1 MQPNTAMPNKFP
13 GGANGG
19 FGTGFQA
26 RQQSAKRYPAFE
38 RQSQKEKK
46 HRLMRDLPIFGR
58 SRPIF
63 VCKRRAID
71 AIDESASVTCRYTA
85 RPPLSY
91 FPLREQRLRSL
102 QSETEVNCKQLH
114 LAARRSVTLQPRP
127 PHARRPGSRDSA
139 TLSPTCGR

>member
-13 GGANGG
+13 GSANGG

-85 RPPLSY
+85 RPPRSPTSPYCEAGRQPGTKSQPRKLDRTHAIKPGAVLS
-91 FPLREQRLRSL
+91 PPEKKKKKSDD
-102 QSETEVNCKQLH
+102 ETVH
-114 LAARRSVTLQPRP
+114 AARS
-127 PHARRPGSRDSA
+127 
-139 TLSPTCGR
+139 